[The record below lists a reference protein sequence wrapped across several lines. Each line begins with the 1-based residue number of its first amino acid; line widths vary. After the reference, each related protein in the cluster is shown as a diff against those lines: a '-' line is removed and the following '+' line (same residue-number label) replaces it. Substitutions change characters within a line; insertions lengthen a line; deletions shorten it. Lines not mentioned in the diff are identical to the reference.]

1 MSEFVLVD
9 SCMWIHALRLK
20 GDRDIKLG
28 IHGLLQE
35 YMALLCGPV
44 ELEVLGG
51 AGKHD
56 RKKIK
61 EYFDIM
67 PYRKSDHTIW
77 REAVETSWLLSDQG
91 LSVPWNDTIIATIAK
106 KYGYRVYSEDK
117 HFKMMSEILGIRLYQ
132 PGYMGMYN
140 PEG

>member
-1 MSEFVLVD
+1 MSKLVLVD
-9 SCMWIHALRLK
+9 SCMWIHALRLN

-28 IHGLLQE
+28 INGLLQE

-44 ELEVLGG
+44 ELEVMGG
-51 AGKHD
+51 ASKAE
-56 RKKIK
+56 RKMIK
-61 EYFDIM
+61 KYFDIM

-77 REAVETSWLLSDQG
+77 REAVETSWIIRDQG
-91 LSVPWNDTIIATIAK
+91 LSVPWNDAIIATIAK
-106 KYGYRVYSEDK
+106 KFSYRVYSEDK
-117 HFKMMSEILGIRLYQ
+117 HFKMIAEILGIRLYQ

>member
-1 MSEFVLVD
+1 
-9 SCMWIHALRLK
+9 MWIHALRLN

-51 AGKHD
+51 AGKQD

-61 EYFDIM
+61 EYFDIL

-77 REAVETSWLLSDQG
+77 REAVETSWLLSDRG

-106 KYGYRVYSEDK
+106 KHGYRVYSEDK
-117 HFKMMSEILGIRLYQ
+117 HFKMMAEILSIRLYQ